1 MASKKSPAKT
11 IIIIMTVL
19 GLIKSNILWIVP
31 LWIVWGLYRQSKE
44 YDSKPGP
51 KRR

>member
-1 MASKKSPAKT
+1 MAAKHSSAKAF
-11 IIIIMTVL
+11 IVILLVL

-31 LWIVWGLYRQSKE
+31 IWIVVDLYRKAKA